1 MTIKE
6 KEELLFEKLKKENHD
21 RVKDG
26 IVDEN
31 QYLSSKYKIL
41 YVMKEVNGGNDWD
54 LREFLYQGGRSQ
66 TWDNVARW
74 TQGILNLDKDY
85 SWEELSENNEK
96 RREIYL
102 KKIGSINLKKTGG
115 GYTSVDK
122 EISKAA
128 MENRE
133 ILKNQVNIYNPDIII
148 CCGTAG
154 NFVNSI
160 YDPKEI
166 KWSMTQRGVEYIKYK
181 EKTILSFAHPEA
193 RIRDAYLH
201 YVLVDAVRE
210 ILGEGGVVG

>member
-6 KEELLFEKLKKENHD
+6 KEEILFDKLKSQNTAIIT
-21 RVKDG
+21 DG

-41 YVMKEVNGGNDWD
+41 YVMKEVNGGEVWD
-54 LREFLYQGGRSQ
+54 LRKFLYQGGRWQ

-74 TQGILNLDKDY
+74 TQGILNLDKEY
-85 SWEELSENNEK
+85 SWKELLKDNKE
-96 RREIYL
+96 RRETYL

-115 GYTSVDK
+115 GHTSVDK

-128 MENRE
+128 LENEE
-133 ILKNQVNIYNPDIII
+133 IIKKQIELYNPDIII

-160 YDPKEI
+160 LDPKEI
-166 KWSMTQRGVEYIKYK
+166 NWTMTQRGVEYIKDK
-181 EKTILSFAHPEA
+181 GKTILSFAHPEA
-193 RIRDAYLH
+193 RIRDAYL
-201 YVLVDAVRE
+201 YYALVDAVRE
-210 ILGEGGVVG
+210 ILGEGLR

>member
-6 KEELLFEKLKKENHD
+6 KEEILFYKLKSQNPD
-21 RVKDG
+21 IITDG

-41 YVMKEVNGGNDWD
+41 YVMKEVNGGKDWD
-54 LREFLYQGGRSQ
+54 LREFLYYGGRSQ

-74 TQGILNLDKDY
+74 TQGILNLDKEY
-85 SWEELSENNEK
+85 SWEELSKENKE
-96 RREIYL
+96 RRETYL

-115 GYTSVDK
+115 GHTSVDK

-128 MENRE
+128 CENKE
-133 ILKNQVNIYNPDIII
+133 IIKKQIEIYNPDIII
-148 CCGTAG
+148 CGGTAG
-154 NFVNSI
+154 DFVKSAL
-160 YDPKEI
+160 DPKEI
-166 KWSMTQRGVEYIKYK
+166 NWTMTQRGVEYIKYK

-201 YVLVDAVRE
+201 YALVDAVRE
-210 ILGEGGVVG
+210 ILGEGVVG

>member
-6 KEELLFEKLKKENHD
+6 KEEILFDKLKSQNSAIIT
-21 RVKDG
+21 DG

-41 YVMKEVNGGNDWD
+41 YVMKEVNGGKDWD

-128 MENRE
+128 RENRE

-160 YDPKEI
+160 LDPKEI
-166 KWSMTQRGVEYIKYK
+166 KWPMTQRGVEYIKYK

-193 RIRDAYLH
+193 RIRDAYL
-201 YVLVDAVRE
+201 YYALVDAVRE
-210 ILGEGGVVG
+210 ILGEGLR

>member
-6 KEELLFEKLKKENHD
+6 KEEILFYKLKSQNPD
-21 RVKDG
+21 IITDG

-41 YVMKEVNGGNDWD
+41 YVMKEVNGGKDWD
-54 LREFLYQGGRSQ
+54 LREFLYDGGRSQ

-74 TQGILNLDKDY
+74 TQGILNLDKEY
-85 SWEELSENNEK
+85 SWEELSKENKE
-96 RREIYL
+96 RRETYL

-115 GYTSVDK
+115 GHTSVEK

-128 MENRE
+128 WENKE
-133 ILKNQVNIYNPDIII
+133 IIKKQIELYNPDIII

-154 NFVNSI
+154 DFVKSVL
-160 YDPKEI
+160 DPKEI
-166 KWSMTQRGVEYIKYK
+166 NWTMTQRGVEYIKYK

-193 RIRDAYLH
+193 RIRDAYL
-201 YVLVDAVRE
+201 YYALVDAVRE
-210 ILGEGGVVG
+210 SLNV

>member
-21 RVKDG
+21 RVKDE

-160 YDPKEI
+160 LDPKEI
-166 KWSMTQRGVEYIKYK
+166 KWSMTQRGVEYIKLK
-181 EKTILSFAHPEA
+181 EKTILSYAHPEA

-201 YVLVDAVRE
+201 YALVDAVRE
-210 ILGEGGVVG
+210 ILGEGKR

>member
-1 MTIKE
+1 MDIKE

-31 QYLSSKYKIL
+31 QYLSLKYKIL
-41 YVMKEVNGGNDWD
+41 YVMKEVNGGKDWD
-54 LREFLYQGGRSQ
+54 LREFLYDGGRSQ

-74 TQGILNLDKDY
+74 TQGILNLDKEY
-85 SWEELSENNEK
+85 SWEELSKDNED
-96 RREIYL
+96 RRLTYL
-102 KKIGSINLKKTGG
+102 KKIGSINLKKNGG

-128 MENRE
+128 RENRE
-133 ILKNQVNIYNPDIII
+133 IIKKQIELYDPDIII

-154 NFVNSI
+154 AFVNSVL
-160 YDPKEI
+160 DPKEI

-181 EKTILSFAHPEA
+181 EKTILSYAHPEA
-193 RIRDAYLH
+193 RIRDAYL
-201 YVLVDAVRE
+201 YYALVDAVRE
-210 ILGEGGVVG
+210 ILGEGKS

>member
-6 KEELLFEKLKKENHD
+6 KEEIIFDKLGKENLAI
-21 RVKDG
+21 VEDG

-31 QYLSSKYKIL
+31 EYLSSKYKIL
-41 YVMKEVNGGNDWD
+41 YVMKEVNSSEAWD
-54 LREFLYQGGRSQ
+54 LRKFLYDGGRPQ
-66 TWDNVARW
+66 TWDNIARW
-74 TQGILNLDKDY
+74 TQGILNIHTEY
-85 SWEELSENNEK
+85 SWDELSKNNEK
-96 RREIYL
+96 RRKIYL

-115 GYTSVDK
+115 GYTSKIK

-128 MENRE
+128 RENKA
-133 ILKNQVNIYNPDIII
+133 IIKNQIEIYKPDIII

-154 NFVNSI
+154 YFVNSI
-160 YDPKEI
+160 YDSKEI

-210 ILGEGGVVG
+210 ILGEGGVV

>member
-1 MTIKE
+1 
-6 KEELLFEKLKKENHD
+6 
-21 RVKDG
+21 
-26 IVDEN
+26 
-31 QYLSSKYKIL
+31 
-41 YVMKEVNGGNDWD
+41 MKEVNGGKDWD
-54 LREFLYQGGRSQ
+54 LREFLYDGGRSQ
-66 TWDNVARW
+66 TWDNIARW
-74 TQGILNLDKDY
+74 TQGILNLDKEY
-85 SWEELSENNEK
+85 SWEELLKDNKE
-96 RREIYL
+96 RRKTYL
-102 KKIGSINLKKTGG
+102 KKIESINLKKTYG

-160 YDPKEI
+160 LDPNEI